1 MKAMKKVWR
10 YIARYKKLLTIT
22 IFAMIIVQIL
32 GLLAPLIVKT
42 ILDDY
47 LVGIEDTWYESP
59 TETNQV
65 F

>member
-47 LVGIEDTWYESP
+47 LVGIEDT
-59 TETNQV
+59 
-65 F
+65 